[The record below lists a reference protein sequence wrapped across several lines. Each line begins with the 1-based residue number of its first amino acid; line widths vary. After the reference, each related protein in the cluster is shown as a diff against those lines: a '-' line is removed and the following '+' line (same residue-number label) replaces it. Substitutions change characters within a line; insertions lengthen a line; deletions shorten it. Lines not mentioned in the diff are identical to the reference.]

1 MNVRLEHFMAEKDKK
16 KTTPTI
22 QNRKATFD
30 YLIEETYEAGIALQ
44 GTEVKSI
51 REGQVSFVDSFTYMD
66 NGEILLKDLYIK
78 EFKFGSYNNHE
89 ATRTR
94 KLLLK
99 KKEIEE
105 IDILLHQ
112 KGYTVVPLKIYFKN
126 GFAKILI
133 GLAKGKKKHDKRD
146 SIAERDSQRE
156 LKRDFKTSQ
165 F

>member
-1 MNVRLEHFMAEKDKK
+1 MAEKTQK
-16 KTTPTI
+16 KTPPTI
-22 QNRKATFD
+22 QNRKASFD
-30 YLIEETYEAGIALQ
+30 YQIEDTYEVGIALQ

-51 REGQVSFVDSFTYMD
+51 RAGHVSFTDSFAYLD
-66 NGEILLKDLYIK
+66 NGELFLKDLYIK
-78 EFKFGSYNNHE
+78 EFAFGSYNNHE
-89 ATRTR
+89 ATRVR

-126 GFAKILI
+126 GFAKVLI
-133 GLAKGKKKHDKRD
+133 GLAKGKKKYDKRD

>member
-1 MNVRLEHFMAEKDKK
+1 MAEKDKK
-16 KTTPTI
+16 KTTSKI
-22 QNRKATFD
+22 QKRKASFD
-30 YLIEETYEAGIALQ
+30 YQIEETYEAGIALQ
-44 GTEVKSI
+44 GTEVKSV
-51 REGQVSFVDSFTYMD
+51 REGQVSFSDSFAYMD

-94 KLLLK
+94 KLLLR

-105 IDILLHQ
+105 IDVLLHQ

-126 GFAKILI
+126 GFAKVLI